1 MGSHNSKPFYP
12 PPTSFSQC
20 FVDGELCIY
29 RYYLYRRRQDEIDNM
44 VKFNLE
50 VITQIKKRK
59 LADLQISDNSK
70 SSYKK
75 TRTVK
80 KHNLYVRN
88 NDGSLRLLTPTD
100 TLWYM
105 LYVMD
110 RPIDEKL
117 KKIFRTRFRIPYFY
131 FIELYDEMSKHET
144 FSRWHHSD
152 ALGESPSNLKLLIL
166 GSLRYIGRSWT
177 FDDISE
183 ANGISREVNRF
194 FFVPL
199 LSMEAL

>member
-80 KHNLYVRN
+80 NII
-88 NDGSLRLLTPTD
+88 
-100 TLWYM
+100 YM
-105 LYVMD
+105 LGTMMGLFVY
-110 RPIDEKL
+110 L
-117 KKIFRTRFRIPYFY
+117 
-131 FIELYDEMSKHET
+131 L
-144 FSRWHHSD
+144 
-152 ALGESPSNLKLLIL
+152 LLI
-166 GSLRYIGRSWT
+166 R
-177 FDDISE
+177 F
-183 ANGISREVNRF
+183 GIC
-194 FFVPL
+194 
-199 LSMEAL
+199 SM